1 MVQEASLKNLARGNR
16 FSSTNQPP
24 KNGRK
29 PLLYTQLV
37 EAGYDLSHEEYKRI
51 LNALR
56 QKPKEEV
63 KEIAERKDTPIWVA
77 SICRA
82 LYKEASNGKT
92 DTVDKI
98 SDRLYGKPKQGVD
111 VTSGGQPFEVK
122 VVNTTAELKDKVNDY
137 LNGSGLDG

>member
-1 MVQEASLKNLARGNR
+1 MKNLQKGNR
-16 FSSTNQPP
+16 FSSTNQPA

-37 EAGYDLSHEEYKRI
+37 DAGYDLSHDEYKRI

-56 QKPKEEV
+56 QKSKDELV
-63 KEIAERKDTPIWVA
+63 ALAEAKDTPIWLVT
-77 SICRA
+77 ICRA
-82 LYKEASNGKT
+82 LYKDAGKGKT

-111 VTSGGQPFEVK
+111 VTSGGQAFELK
-122 VVNTTAELKDKVNDY
+122 VVQTTPELADKVNGY
-137 LNGSGLDG
+137 LDGSGLDGEGV